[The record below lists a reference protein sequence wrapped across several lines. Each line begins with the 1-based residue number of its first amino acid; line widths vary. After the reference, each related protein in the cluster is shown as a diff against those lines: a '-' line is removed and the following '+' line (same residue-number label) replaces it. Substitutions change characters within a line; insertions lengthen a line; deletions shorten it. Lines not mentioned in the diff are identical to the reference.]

1 MVCDS
6 RELSVGVRM
15 ASTWQD
21 GLRRLFTLSMGDLNP
36 FRREENY
43 VSIDIGSST
52 IKMIEARTGTQGLE
66 VLNWGSIPTPAS
78 AIQSNMITE
87 PDRVADAIRS
97 LIEAKGVK
105 ARKAITAVPGP
116 AVMIKRVNLN
126 DQGAQET
133 DQAILYEARNFIPE
147 ELDNVNLDYQVT
159 GAAGDTGQIEV
170 VLAAAKKD
178 IVSSYA
184 DALRAGGLQPVVVD
198 VDYFALDNMY
208 ELNYDA
214 LENQVAALV
223 NIGARYSSINILKQG
238 RSTFTGD
245 VPVGGRD
252 ITEALT
258 RDLGISSEEAER
270 IKMGAGSG
278 DFDEEQISMA
288 LLPAVDALIEEI
300 HYALSFFWTA
310 ATDERID
317 VLYLSGGAAQTPE
330 LATRLAER
338 AEAPVEV
345 TDPFGRVLLDES
357 VDVAALRRRASEFA
371 IAMGLAMRR
380 PVDK

>member
-1 MVCDS
+1 
-6 RELSVGVRM
+6 M
-15 ASTWQD
+15 ASAWQ
-21 GLRRLFTLSMGDLNP
+21 GNLKRVFTVSLGDLNP
-36 FRREENY
+36 FKREEHY
-43 VSIDIGSST
+43 VSVDIGSSS

-66 VLNWGSIPTPAS
+66 VLNWGAMPTPPS
-78 AIQSNMITE
+78 AIQSNMVTE
-87 PDRVADAIRS
+87 PHRVADAIKS
-97 LIEAKGVK
+97 LMDAKGIR
-105 ARKAITAVPGP
+105 ARKAVTAVPGP
-116 AVMIKRVNLN
+116 AVMIKRVNLPE
-126 DQGAQET
+126 QTPQET
-133 DQAILYEARNFIPE
+133 EQAIMYEARNFIPE

-159 GAAGDTGQIEV
+159 GMADESGQIEV
-170 VLAAAKKD
+170 VLAAAKKE
-178 IVSSYA
+178 IVTSYA
-184 DALRAGGLQPVVVD
+184 DSLRGAGLQPVVVD

-208 ELNYDA
+208 ELNYDP

-223 NIGARYSSINILKQG
+223 NIGSRYSSINILKQG

-258 RDLGISSEEAER
+258 RDLGISADEAER
-270 IKMGAGSG
+270 IKMGAGNA

-288 LLPAVDALIEEI
+288 LVPAVDALIEEI

-317 VLYLSGGAAQTPE
+317 VLYLSGGAAMTPE
-330 LATRLAER
+330 LANRLAER

-345 TDPFGRVLLDES
+345 TDPFGRIFIDDN
-357 VDVAALRRRASEFA
+357 VDVASLRRRASEFA

>member
-1 MVCDS
+1 
-6 RELSVGVRM
+6 M
-15 ASTWQD
+15 ASAWQD
-21 GLRRLFTLSMGDLNP
+21 SLKRVFTLSMGDLNP
-36 FRREENY
+36 FKREENY
-43 VSIDIGSST
+43 VSIDIGSSC

-66 VLNWGSIPTPAS
+66 VLNWGTIATPTS

-116 AVMIKRVNLN
+116 AVMIKRVNLA
-126 DQGAQET
+126 DQGPSET

-159 GAAGDTGQIEV
+159 GTANDSGQVEV

-184 DALRAGGLQPVVVD
+184 DALRSSGLQPIVVD

-223 NIGARYSSINILKQG
+223 NIGSRYSSINILKQG

-258 RDLGISSEEAER
+258 RDLGISPDEAER
-270 IKMGAGSG
+270 IKMGTGNG

-330 LATRLAER
+330 LANRLAER

-345 TDPFGRVLLDES
+345 TDPFGRVLINEA

>member
-1 MVCDS
+1 
-6 RELSVGVRM
+6 M

-21 GLRRLFTLSMGDLNP
+21 GLKRLFTLSMGELNP
-36 FRREENY
+36 FKREENF

-66 VLNWGSIPTPAS
+66 VLNWGSMPTPAS

-97 LIEAKGVK
+97 LIEARGVK

-147 ELDNVNLDYQVT
+147 ELENVNLDYQVT
-159 GAAGDTGQIEV
+159 GTAGESGQVEV

-184 DALRAGGLQPVVVD
+184 DALRGGGLQPVVVD

-258 RDLGISSEEAER
+258 RDLGIAAEEAER
-270 IKMGAGSG
+270 IKMGAGNG

-330 LATRLAER
+330 LANRLAER